1 MSPGLLPMKRQSSQL
16 RRSNIGQESDVE
28 VLESIS
34 SWAPSTVVSADLRL
48 DLKNQKDL
56 MILFQIRMVV
66 YII

>member
-1 MSPGLLPMKRQSSQL
+1 MSPGLLPMKRQSFQL

-34 SWAPSTVVSADLRL
+34 SWAPSTVISADLRL

>member
-1 MSPGLLPMKRQSSQL
+1 MSPGLLPRKRQSSQL

-34 SWAPSTVVSADLRL
+34 SWAPSTVISADLRL

>member
-34 SWAPSTVVSADLRL
+34 SWAPSTVISADLRL